1 LTQTKP
7 KIGLKEKKAHHIA
20 IIITINTTLIF
31 AIMRL
36 TLIKADAFI
45 SIPSFTRVSL
55 IMAKIHIII
64 GLKMTEKL
72 LTLI

>member
-1 LTQTKP
+1 
-7 KIGLKEKKAHHIA
+7 
-20 IIITINTTLIF
+20 
-31 AIMRL
+31 MRL